1 MAESKYQVETF
12 ADGEVIV
19 REGDEGREMYLIQDG
34 SAEVFKLVDGEEVR
48 LATLDRGSFF
58 GEMSLL
64 ESLPR
69 SATVRARGATRL
81 LVMEPGMLLIKIRRD
96 PTFAFEMLQH
106 MSRRVRELDEQI
118 VALASRLSLS
128 SRDAAA
134 HSLGAASTEY
144 APDARHGSP
153 EAVA

>member
-1 MAESKYQVETF
+1 MPESAYQVETF

-19 REGDEGREMYLIQDG
+19 READEGREMYLIQEG
-34 SAEVFKLVDGEEVR
+34 AAEVFKRVDGAEVR

-69 SATVRARGATRL
+69 SATVRARGTTKV
-81 LVMEPGMLLIKIRRD
+81 LVIEPGMLLIKIRRD

-118 VALASRLSLS
+118 VALASSVSLPT
-128 SRDAAA
+128 REAAMQ
-134 HSLGAASTEY
+134 SLDAASTEY
-144 APDARHGSP
+144 APDTRTASS
-153 EAVA
+153 EIVA

>member
-1 MAESKYQVETF
+1 MADSAYQVETF

-34 SAEVFKLVDGEEVR
+34 AADVFKSVDGTEVR
-48 LATLDRGSFF
+48 LATLERGSFF

-69 SATVRARGATRL
+69 SATVRARGATHL
-81 LVMEPGMLLIKIRRD
+81 LVIEPGMLLIKIRRD

-118 VALASRLSLS
+118 VALAARVTLPSRE
-128 SRDAAA
+128 AAL
-134 HSLGAASTEY
+134 HSLDAASTEY
-144 APDARHGSP
+144 APDARRASP